1 MSGDRAGQ
9 PSTAAQGGIM
19 NIERCEHLIDWT
31 SQTHTRLS
39 SCMSEA
45 AEERS
50 DSLARMLLVYLA
62 QHEQELTRT
71 IARIKEHADPSALHT
86 RLHDAVQGD
95 TLALDLDSEA
105 YSRMS
110 VDEISREIFAI
121 HNQIIDLYRSLE
133 TRPGLDRARELL
145 GEMLQLEEHETMRL
159 AQQVNRMH
167 EL

>member
-1 MSGDRAGQ
+1 
-9 PSTAAQGGIM
+9 
-19 NIERCEHLIDWT
+19 
-31 SQTHTRLS
+31 
-39 SCMSEA
+39 
-45 AEERS
+45 
-50 DSLARMLLVYLA
+50 
-62 QHEQELTRT
+62 
-71 IARIKEHADPSALHT
+71 
-86 RLHDAVQGD
+86 
-95 TLALDLDSEA
+95 
-105 YSRMS
+105 MS